1 MTQDIDKEI
10 KGKKRSMIE
19 REIKMYVIS
28 HHLFKSDDW
37 LRKCPWTE
45 NFPVDQLVDDDNKL
59 LKFETQEEALN
70 TMRSWGIDVNTA
82 LENGVKIERVH

>member
-1 MTQDIDKEI
+1 LTQDIDKEI

>member
-1 MTQDIDKEI
+1 LTQNIDKEI

>member
-1 MTQDIDKEI
+1 
-10 KGKKRSMIE
+10 MIE

-82 LENGVKIERVH
+82 LENGVRIERVH

>member
-1 MTQDIDKEI
+1 LTQNIDKEI

-59 LKFETQEEALN
+59 LKFETQEEALD
-70 TMRSWGIDVNTA
+70 TMRSWGVDVNTA

>member
-1 MTQDIDKEI
+1 MI
-10 KGKKRSMIE
+10 K

-82 LENGVKIERVH
+82 LENGVKIERVHWWLKFLCYIIS